1 MAQINSRPQS
11 EMSLRGVPN
20 YGITWYMRASLTAL
34 AVWLLE
40 GTRMVY
46 FE

>member
-1 MAQINSRPQS
+1 MALMNSWPRS
-11 EMSLRGVPN
+11 ERS
-20 YGITWYMRASLTAL
+20 MRASLTVL

>member
-1 MAQINSRPQS
+1 MALMNSQPLLER
-11 EMSLRGVPN
+11 SLRGVPK
-20 YGITWYMRASLTAL
+20 YGITWRMRASLTVL